1 VTASPSGMICTMS
14 AGWTCFSAVLKASSS
29 SMSKTKFGDR
39 LTFGPP
45 GSFLLL
51 SVKETHL

>member
-1 VTASPSGMICTMS
+1 MS

-51 SVKETHL
+51 SVKETDL